1 MAIVSSTADSS
12 KLAPGVTITCRDEV
26 WLITQVTQVSDGWR
40 LRVRGLSDFVR
51 DTTATF
57 FTALE
62 PSLSVLDPTKVTVE
76 PDTSPRFRQ
85 TSLWVESIL
94 RSTPVPLYQESLE
107 VADRLLLDPLEYQLD
122 AVRKALNPSRTR
134 PRILLAD
141 AVGLGKTLEIGMI
154 LAELVRRGR
163 GERILVVT
171 PRHVLEQFQQE
182 LWTRCA
188 IPLVRLDSQGIQNVR
203 QKLPASKNPFTYF
216 PRVIV
221 SMDTLKSP
229 KYRAQL
235 EKVRWDA
242 VVIDEIHNATNAG
255 SHNNA
260 LARTLAPRTESLIV
274 ASATPHN
281 GNPESFKEIL
291 RLLDPLSVR
300 PDGSIDREA
309 AQNLIIRRHRH
320 SPEVASKV
328 GDMWAERLEPRNI
341 GVPASAEEKAVA
353 RELREA
359 WIKPASASGNARSSS
374 RKGADHLFPWTLFKA
389 FLSSPAALEHTIT
402 ERLRKAGAEESVKLR
417 RLQELNSQV
426 TAARSAKFQE
436 LVRYVRGIGV
446 KKGGETRVVVFSER
460 VDTLGWLQENLE
472 AALKLPRGAVK
483 IMHGGLS
490 DVEQMALIDEFK
502 RENTKLRVL
511 VTGDVASEG
520 VNLHAQCHHLVH
532 YDIPWSLIRIQQR
545 NGRIDRYGQRH
556 SPQITTLIL
565 DTGEELSGTS
575 EIHVLSRLIDREH
588 AAQEMLGDVSSLM
601 GVHSVAAEENSIRD
615 VLAGARA
622 FDDVVA
628 SPEDVL
634 HEAEAAAGSPQDAG
648 ITDLDAL
655 MAMVGLSG
663 SGAPAAPAASAN
675 TAPAAPTPTPSRRA
689 ARSLYTHEVDYL
701 TAALDEAFLNVKQD
715 RPEAGGVSFRS
726 EGNGIVEFVPP
737 ADLQHR
743 FDVLP
748 RDYVEYREVRQKVV
762 LATTKAMGAAQLE
775 AARSG
780 DSEKTWPNAHYLGPL
795 HPVTEWAVDRALSH
809 LSHDTIPAFV
819 GEVDAPTVLLMGTL
833 TNDRGQVV
841 TRSFHVVRPGPLGL
855 DVPVGVSGVETT
867 TIEDPCEWLRAAGLG
882 TTAISTGR
890 IDLPA
895 ECPELL
901 RQAVQQ
907 VSQDVEMIRISAAQ
921 YAQERTQRWSDRAAE
936 WEAAAQG
943 QMNSRTMLRGKEMI
957 AQEKEILR
965 SSMPARSMVRPVVLV
980 LSRDSHEGK
989 EL

>member
-1 MAIVSSTADSS
+1 M
-12 KLAPGVTITCRDEV
+12 TIECRDEL
-26 WLITQVTQVSDGWR
+26 WLITQATRVSDGWR

-51 DTTATF
+51 DTTATL
-57 FTALE
+57 FTALD
-62 PSLSVLDPTKVTVE
+62 PDMRVFDPTKVTVQ

-122 AVRKALNPSRTR
+122 AVRTALHPSRTR

-154 LAELVRRGR
+154 LAELIRRGR

-260 LARTLAPRTESLIV
+260 LARTLAPTTESLIL

-300 PDGSIDREA
+300 PDGTIDREA
-309 AQNLIIRRHRH
+309 AQKLIIRRHRH

-328 GDMWAERLEPRNI
+328 GEMWAERLEPQNI
-341 GVPASAEEKAVA
+341 RVPATAEERAVA
-353 RELREA
+353 QELHSA
-359 WIKPASASGNARSSS
+359 WLMPAQDTQRGVSGAER
-374 RKGADHLFPWTLFKA
+374 LFPWTLFKA
-389 FLSSPAALEHTIT
+389 FLSSPAALEETIT
-402 ERLRKAGAEESVKLR
+402 NRLPQAGPEERAKLERLR
-417 RLQELNSQV
+417 ELNSAV
-426 TAARSAKFQE
+426 TAETCAKFQE
-436 LVRYVRGIGV
+436 LVAYVRSIGV
-446 KKGGETRVVVFSER
+446 TKGGQVRVVIFSER
-460 VDTLGWLQENLE
+460 VGTLGWLRENLE
-472 AALKLPRGAVK
+472 RALKLPKGAVR

-490 DVEQMALIDEFK
+490 DEEQMALIDEFK
-502 RENTKLRVL
+502 REKTKLRVL
-511 VTGDVASEG
+511 ITGDVASEG

-556 SPQITTLIL
+556 RPQITTLIL
-565 DTGEELSGTS
+565 DTGEELSRTS
-575 EIHVLSRLIDREH
+575 ELHVLSRLIEREH
-588 AAQEMLGDVSSLM
+588 AAHEMLGDVSSLM
-601 GVHSVAAEENSIRD
+601 GVHSVAAEEHSIRD

-628 SPEDVL
+628 TPEDLLRQASAVE
-634 HEAEAAAGSPQDAG
+634 EASGSA
-648 ITDLDAL
+648 
-655 MAMVGLSG
+655 G
-663 SGAPAAPAASAN
+663 SGATDIDALLAALGMGEGAAPTVPAASTAPTAP
-675 TAPAAPTPTPSRRA
+675 TAPAAPTAPTAPTTPLRPHR
-689 ARSLYTHEVDYL
+689 RSLYTHEVDYL

-715 RPEAGGVSFRS
+715 PTAAGGVSFRQD
-726 EGNGIVEFVPP
+726 GRGIVEFMPP
-737 ADLQHR
+737 PDLQQR

-748 RDYVEYREVRQKVV
+748 KDYVDYRRLRERLV
-762 LATTKAMGAAQLE
+762 LATTVPEGAAQLE
-775 AARSG
+775 RARQG
-780 DSEKTWPNAHYLGPL
+780 DSEKTWPYAHFLGPL
-795 HPVTEWAVDRALSH
+795 HPVTQWAVDRALSH
-809 LSHDTIPAFV
+809 MSHDRIPAFV
-819 GEVDAPTVLLMGTL
+819 GEVSAPTFLFMGTL

-841 TRSFHVVRPGPLGL
+841 SRSFHTAWPGPFGL
-855 DVPVGVSGVETT
+855 HVPEGVSGVMAD
-867 TIEDPCEWLRAAGLG
+867 TIPDPCGWLRAAGVG
-882 TTAISTGR
+882 STAISTGHVP
-890 IDLPA
+890 LP
-895 ECPELL
+895 EDCELFL
-901 RQAVQQ
+901 EQAVRE
-907 VSQDVEMIRISAAQ
+907 VTLAVHNMFGAAREE
-921 YAQERTQRWSDRAAE
+921 ATRRANRWSERAAA
-936 WEAAAQG
+936 WEADAAG
-943 QMNSRTMLRGKEMI
+943 QRGSQAMSRGKGLL
-957 AQEKEILR
+957 AQEKEIVR
-965 SSMPARSMVRPVVLV
+965 SSMPQRSVVRPIVLAV
-980 LSRDSHEGK
+980 PREEGEK
-989 EL
+989 